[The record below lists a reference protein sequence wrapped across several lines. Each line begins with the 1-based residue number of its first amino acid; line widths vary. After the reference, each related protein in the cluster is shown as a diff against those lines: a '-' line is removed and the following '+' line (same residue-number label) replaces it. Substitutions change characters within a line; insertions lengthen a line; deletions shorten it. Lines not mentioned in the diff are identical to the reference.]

1 MASMKNY
8 CWPQRTQR
16 LVSHLPKHILM
27 IPETFGKTFC
37 GLTRQMPNLLCC
49 YFWCKTN
56 TQFYKKNCCFVASRR
71 LAIIGETLN
80 SVPWSKQA
88 QVQSE
93 SFFSLNKWNQ
103 HFVYILLTNIYIK
116 KSKICKCDNRKTNT
130 RNQELVLY
138 MLLVYLGS
146 CTHSRTE

>member
-27 IPETFGKTFC
+27 IPKTFGKTFC

-88 QVQSE
+88 QVHSE

-130 RNQELVLY
+130 RKQELVLY

>member
-27 IPETFGKTFC
+27 IPETFGKPFC

-71 LAIIGETLN
+71 LAITGETLN

-88 QVQSE
+88 QVHSE